1 MTRVFVNYR
10 TGDEEMAATLIER
23 ELSRRF
29 GSGVVFRDSKSIPPG
44 ADFEEAL
51 LSAVRGS
58 EALLA
63 VIGGRWLTAGSTEGG
78 RAVDR
83 DTDWTRREIVEAFR
97 HDVRVVPVLVGG
109 RTRLDRE
116 ELPAELAPLVRCQYR
131 TLGPHTAE
139 EDLARLADSLAS
151 VLPGLAPAATAADG
165 EARPAATQATTNN
178 IGRVDGRAVQATH
191 YQETYQAPVHTGSG
205 PQFTAPQFHG
215 DGTTY
220 VAGDN
225 HHGIVQHWGGRRGEG
240 RR

>member
-29 GSGVVFRDSKSIPPG
+29 GSEVVFRDSKSIPPG

-51 LSAVRGS
+51 LSAVRSS

-63 VIGGRWLTAGSTEGG
+63 VIGGRWLTAGSTAEG

-116 ELPAELAPLVRCQYR
+116 ELPTELAPLVRCQYR
-131 TLGPHTAE
+131 TLDVRTAN
-139 EDLARLADSLAS
+139 EDLARLADSLAE
-151 VLPGLAPAATAADG
+151 VLPGLAAAAPDSEPRPPAT
-165 EARPAATQATTNN
+165 PSTTNT

-225 HHGIVQHWGGRRGEG
+225 HHGIVQHWGGRRREG